1 MKKIALIGTG
11 VMGQGMA
18 RNLMKKGF
26 ELTVFNRTRAKAEP
40 LLAEGARWA
49 ESVAACVAGAEAVV
63 TIVGFPK
70 DVEEVYFGKG
80 GVIANAPKGCY
91 LIDMTTTDPK
101 LSQRIAE
108 EAAAAGL
115 HALDAPVSGGD
126 KGAREGTLAVMAG
139 GEPAD
144 FEACL
149 PILRAVGQNIHLM
162 GPAGAGQHT
171 KMANQ
176 IAIAGTIAGVCEAIS
191 YAGANGLD
199 LKQLLETI
207 GSGAAGSWQLS
218 NNGPKMLAA
227 DFAPGFYIRHY
238 IKDLR
243 LALEGAEE
251 SEIFL
256 PVTETV
262 LDFYQTLAEQGIGDE
277 GTQALIK
284 YYCE

>member
-11 VMGQGMA
+11 AMGQGMA

-26 ELTVFNRTRAKAEP
+26 ELTVYNRTKAKADQ
-40 LLAEGARWA
+40 LVAEGAKWA
-49 ESVAACVAGAEAVV
+49 DSVAACVAEAEAVI

-70 DVEEVYFGKG
+70 DVEEVYFGEQG
-80 GVIANAPKGCY
+80 IIANAPKGCY

-101 LSQRIAE
+101 LSRQIFE

-126 KGAREGTLAVMAG
+126 TGARLGTLAVMVG
-139 GEPAD
+139 GEQQD
-144 FEACL
+144 FEACM
-149 PILRAVGQNIHLM
+149 PIFEAVGKNIRLM
-162 GPAGAGQHT
+162 GEAGAGQHT

-191 YAGANGLD
+191 YGGANGLD
-199 LKQLLETI
+199 LKQMLDAIST
-207 GSGAAGSWQLS
+207 GAAGSWQMS
-218 NNGPKMLAA
+218 NNAPRMLAA
-227 DFAPGFYIRHY
+227 DFDPGFYIRHY

-251 SEIFL
+251 ADVSI
-256 PVTETV
+256 PVTEMV
-262 LDFYQTLAEQGIGDE
+262 LDFYETLDEQGLGDE
-277 GTQALIK
+277 GTQSLIK